1 MNHGDPRLA
10 KLEQRSQSIL
20 TLLVMVIVVLL
31 VQMWLLSIALEE
43 YMAARNALALPT
55 FLVSV
60 VCLLINLRLLK
71 TLYDIDRQEDIE

>member
-1 MNHGDPRLA
+1 MNPRDPRSA
-10 KLEQRSQSIL
+10 GLEQRSQSIL

-43 YMAARNALALPT
+43 YMAAQNALALPT

-71 TLYDIDRQEDIE
+71 TLYDIDRKEDIQ

>member
-1 MNHGDPRLA
+1 MNYRDPRLA

-20 TLLVMVIVVLL
+20 TLLIMVIVVLL
-31 VQMWLLSIALEE
+31 VQLWLLSAALEE
-43 YMAARNALALPT
+43 YMAAQNTLALPT

-71 TLYDIDRQEDIE
+71 TLYDIDRKEDVQ